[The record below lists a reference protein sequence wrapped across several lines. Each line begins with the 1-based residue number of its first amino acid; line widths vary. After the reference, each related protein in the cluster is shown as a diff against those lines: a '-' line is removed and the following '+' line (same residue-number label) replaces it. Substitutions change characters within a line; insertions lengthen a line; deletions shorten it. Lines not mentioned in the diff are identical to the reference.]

1 MGRFERSDRGREVD
15 VHEALRRAREEVAR
29 NRDEPPSPDTRGED
43 ERELEEVEE
52 APRRQRERLSDDDRA

>member
-15 VHEALRRAREEVAR
+15 VREALRRAREEVAR
-29 NRDEPPSPDTRGED
+29 NRDEPPPPDTRGED
-43 ERELEEVEE
+43 EREDVEE